1 MSSNSNA
8 ANAGKLIKT
17 GGFIAR
23 LFGYAF
29 FYVPIGVVLLITA
42 ALGGAK
48 DIVRIFGIPN
58 TDLAISIVLF
68 GGLAIPFVLWEMSI
82 RRFRRKH
89 GLSIWKNV
97 SAELEQMAI
106 DEQVAKEHKAFANN
120 GIVKDPSGDKT
131 DIGYWFGLLE
141 KGAITQAEYEAKK
154 KELL

>member
-29 FYVPIGVVLLITA
+29 FYVPITLVWVWILLMSSSSEGLSSNEYINLIFVLSFMFLPQ
-42 ALGGAK
+42 L
-48 DIVRIFGIPN
+48 
-58 TDLAISIVLF
+58 
-68 GGLAIPFVLWEMSI
+68 IPFILWEKSI
-82 RRFRRKH
+82 RSFRRKH
-89 GLSIWKNV
+89 NLSIWKNI

-106 DEQVAKEHKAFANN
+106 DEQVAKEHKAHVNN
-120 GIVKDPSGDKT
+120 GIAKDPSGDKM
-131 DIGYWFGLLE
+131 DIGYWFALLE
-141 KGAITQAEYEAKK
+141 KGAITQVEYEAKK